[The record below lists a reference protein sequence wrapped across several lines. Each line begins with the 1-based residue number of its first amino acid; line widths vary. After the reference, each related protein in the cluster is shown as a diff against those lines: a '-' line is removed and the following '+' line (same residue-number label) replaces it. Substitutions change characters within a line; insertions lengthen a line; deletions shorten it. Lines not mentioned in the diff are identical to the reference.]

1 MYDVII
7 IGAGITGSAI
17 ARELSKYKLN
27 TCVLERS
34 NDIGMGTSKANSAIV
49 HPGEDPKPGSLKAK
63 LNVKGNAMYEK
74 LSKELDFPFKRIGS
88 LVLCFDEKDLN
99 ELKLLKE
106 QGEKNG
112 VPGMEILNRE
122 ETLKLEPNLSKYV
135 VGSLSLPSG
144 GIMCPFRANVAFAE
158 NAYTNGVDFKLNTEV
173 KNIVKKESSYIVET
187 NKGKLEGKI
196 VINAAGVYAD
206 VINNMVSEDKMKI
219 TPRKGE
225 YCLFDKMVGDTVS
238 RTIFQLPTKLGK
250 GVLVTPTVDGNL
262 LIGPN
267 ALDIEDKEDLTT
279 DKESLDYIL
288 DKSKMTI
295 KEVPTSFIITSF
307 SGLRAKGD
315 TGDFI
320 IGEVEDAKNFINVA
334 AIESPGLSS
343 APAIAEMVGGIV
355 VEKLE
360 PEKNEKFNPVR
371 ETIKRFEEMTNEERK
386 DAVKENPLYG
396 NIVCRC
402 EMVTE
407 AEIVDAIRRPLG
419 AKDLDGIKRRT
430 RAGAGRCQAGFCTP
444 KLVDIVS
451 RELEKLPKDIT
462 KFGGK
467 SQLITGGRNKDNI

>member
-63 LNVKGNAMYEK
+63 LNVKGNEMYEK

>member
-7 IGAGITGSAI
+7 IGAGITGTAI

-27 TCVLERS
+27 TCVLERC

-49 HPGEDPKPGSLKAK
+49 HPGEDPRPGSLKAK
-63 LNVKGNAMYEK
+63 LNVKGNAMYEE
-74 LSKELDFPFKRIGS
+74 LSEELDFPFQRIGA
-88 LVLCFDEKDLN
+88 LVLCFDEKDLD

-122 ETLKLEPNLSKYV
+122 ETLKLEPNLSEHV
-135 VGSLSLPSG
+135 VASLHLPSG

-173 KNIVKKESSYIVET
+173 KNIVKKEDKYIIET
-187 NKGKLEGKI
+187 NAGNIEAKI

-206 VINNMVSEDKMKI
+206 VINNMVSENKI
-219 TPRKGE
+219 KIIPRKGE

-238 RTIFQLPTKLGK
+238 KTIFQLPTKFGK

-262 LIGPN
+262 LVGPN
-267 ALDIEDKEDLTT
+267 AIDIEDKEDVTT

-288 DKSKMTI
+288 DKAKMSI

-307 SGLRAKGD
+307 SGLRAKGH

-343 APAIAEMVGGIV
+343 APAIAEMIGEII
-355 VEKLE
+355 VEKLS
-360 PEKNEKFNPVR
+360 PEKNKDFNPRR
-371 ETIKRFEEMTNEERK
+371 EPVKRFEDMTNEEREK
-386 DAVKENPLYG
+386 AVKENPLYG
-396 NIVCRC
+396 NVVCRC

-407 AEIVDAIRRPLG
+407 AEIVDAIKRPLG
-419 AKDLDGIKRRT
+419 ARDLDGIKRRS

-444 KLVDIVS
+444 KLVEILS
-451 RELEKLPKDIT
+451 RELEKLPKDVT
-462 KFGGK
+462 KFGGE

>member
-343 APAIAEMVGGIV
+343 APAIAEMVGEIV